1 MWSKKL
7 VAGAIV
13 ATLVVALPPVIRHM
27 FGRDRPDLAAL
38 FSVDDS
44 TLFTFSMTYRSGNVG
59 PFRIGETRQTLAAR
73 ILTLG
78 LLEEDRPQLLNADP
92 EWRFGLPARMG
103 GYNIYTIEFDRDRVV
118 SVQAFYSGFAGL

>member
-1 MWSKKL
+1 
-7 VAGAIV
+7 
-13 ATLVVALPPVIRHM
+13 M

-44 TLFTFSMTYRSGNVG
+44 TLFTFSRTYRSGNVG